1 MTSPH
6 LDPLIPLAGY
16 QEDDLE
22 FGDEDDED
30 EEEPVLVGD
39 SSNTTGASL
48 QLKRKEQSLKWML

>member
-1 MTSPH
+1 
-6 LDPLIPLAGY
+6 LAGC

-30 EEEPVLVGD
+30 EEEPVLVGN